1 MNFRAKSFW
10 HILGEHLLNTAI
22 SNVDLL
28 FQSKEKLIN
37 SLKEGSGIE
46 GLDSNTASTMEL
58 EELRHER
65 DTQREEIQKLMGQI
79 QQMRTELQVAMCDDV
94 HMYL

>member
-1 MNFRAKSFW
+1 M
-10 HILGEHLLNTAI
+10 IC
-22 SNVDLL
+22 DLL

-65 DTQREEIQKLMGQI
+65 ETQREEIQKLMGQI
-79 QQMRTELQVAMCDDV
+79 QQMRTELQVAVIMWTCICS
-94 HMYL
+94 

>member
-1 MNFRAKSFW
+1 M
-10 HILGEHLLNTAI
+10 
-22 SNVDLL
+22 
-28 FQSKEKLIN
+28 IN

-79 QQMRTELQVAMCDDV
+79 QQMRTELQVAMI
-94 HMYL
+94 MYTCICSYPCTKDCFLVEFRAVASSVYLT

>member
-1 MNFRAKSFW
+1 M
-10 HILGEHLLNTAI
+10 
-22 SNVDLL
+22 
-28 FQSKEKLIN
+28 IN

-79 QQMRTELQVAMCDDV
+79 QQMRTELQVAMV
-94 HMYL
+94 MYGYVFVVNHAQRTVFLYTLGLLLLVFT